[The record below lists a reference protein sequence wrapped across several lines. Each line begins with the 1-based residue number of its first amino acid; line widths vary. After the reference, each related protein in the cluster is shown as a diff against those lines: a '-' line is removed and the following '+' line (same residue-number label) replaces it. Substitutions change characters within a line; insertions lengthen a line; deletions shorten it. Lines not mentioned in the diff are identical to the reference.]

1 MKRIHPLATVHPTDV
16 ADRNALATALGQY
29 RELWQP
35 RASPDGADGDR
46 SHTALV
52 SRFYDVVTPFYE
64 YAWGTSFHF
73 SPRHPGERLTQAQ
86 RRHEEGVGRLLGL
99 RSGMRVADIGCYR
112 VPMTTSMRPT
122 PSKRSATHRTPAGCF
137 ARSSGCCAPVARSRP
152 LPCRS
157 KWMPWRRPDSR
168 CSTVS
173 IRRPPAIRAPR
184 GTCRFRDATS
194 CSRRSNSASS
204 HPAF

>member
-73 SPRHPGERLTQAQ
+73 SPRHPA
-86 RRHEEGVGRLLGL
+86 
-99 RSGMRVADIGCYR
+99 
-112 VPMTTSMRPT
+112 
-122 PSKRSATHRTPAGCF
+122 
-137 ARSSGCCAPVARSRP
+137 
-152 LPCRS
+152 
-157 KWMPWRRPDSR
+157 
-168 CSTVS
+168 
-173 IRRPPAIRAPR
+173 
-184 GTCRFRDATS
+184 
-194 CSRRSNSASS
+194 SASPKRNAVTRRVWDVFWVCD
-204 HPAF
+204 PA